1 MKNTMKTVLASAL
14 IAATGAAQAEV
25 SANIAAV
32 SDYIFRGVSQTSK
45 AAVQGGLDFSDE
57 SGLYAGTWMSNVNF
71 GGGQEV
77 DLYAGFGAEANGI
90 GYDVNVLYYWYPDS
104 GGDQTGSELDYAEV
118 TGGLSFGPASVSVSY
133 TVWGETSNA
142 PFDNGDIYYKA
153 GLDVPVAGM
162 LGSDFSSNVF
172 IGYYDFDEKVVSNPA
187 PGQFVT
193 SSESYLHWGA
203 SLAKD
208 VGQLG
213 AVSVNYEQTDGDSND
228 GNTIAAADGP
238 KIWIGWSKEF

>member
-1 MKNTMKTVLASAL
+1 MNNTMKTVLASAL

-133 TVWGETSNA
+133 TIWGETNSG
-142 PFDNGDIYYKA
+142 PFEDGDLYYKA
-153 GLDVPVAGM
+153 GVDLPVGDA
-162 LGSDFSSNVF
+162 LGNGLSSNVF
-172 IGYYDFDEKVVSNPA
+172 VGYYDFND
-187 PGQFVT
+187 T
-193 SSESYLHWGA
+193 SGDAASYLHWGA
-203 SLAKD
+203 SVAKD
-208 VGQLG
+208 AGDFG
-213 AVSVNYEQTDGDSND
+213 SVSVNYEQTDGDKNQPVA
-228 GNTIAAADGP
+228 TADGP